1 VTSLRCLPL
10 QPNRTCSVYRHTH
23 LNAAAAAAVL
33 IAIILFVCLFI
44 SLSLSLSLSLCVCVY
59 LQLAEDRAPGCSIVL
74 HLPICLSV
82 TDDLYLYNCLLAWGP
97 IYKIPYDLS

>member
-23 LNAAAAAAVL
+23 LNAAAAAVL

-44 SLSLSLSLSLCVCVY
+44 SLSLSLSVCVY

-82 TDDLYLYNCLLAWGP
+82 TDDLYLYNCLLASGP
-97 IYKIPYDLS
+97 IYKIAYDLS